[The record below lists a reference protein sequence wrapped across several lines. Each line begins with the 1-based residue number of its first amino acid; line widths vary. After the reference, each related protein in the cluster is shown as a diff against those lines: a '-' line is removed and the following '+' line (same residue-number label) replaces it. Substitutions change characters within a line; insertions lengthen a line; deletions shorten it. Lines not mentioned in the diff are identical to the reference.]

1 MKTIATLAFA
11 ALAATSLA
19 LPAAADWKP
28 DKPITVI
35 VPYPAGGVTDLVV
48 RVTATDL
55 EKALGQKIVV
65 VNQPG
70 ANGSIGTRAV
80 MDAPHDGYTWASGGV
95 RDLGTYGVMG
105 MLDTK
110 LSDWQP
116 FIVASMASVLSVNPD
131 AGVDSVAGFIDK
143 VKSDGDKFLV
153 STVGPNSSG
162 GVALANVATA
172 AGIEPKAIVY
182 DGGNP
187 AVLAAV
193 TGEAQATTQ
202 LAIEQAEMIR
212 AGKLKPL
219 AVIGKN
225 PLKIGTI
232 EIPAI
237 TADLPNLPPSENF
250 VGIYLPAD
258 VPPEV
263 VETLSKL
270 WVETLSTSEALAA
283 LCEAR
288 GCGVHPV
295 AGAAAVEE
303 ATPLVESAAWGL
315 YDRQQAK
322 VSPETLG
329 IARPKAE

>member
-1 MKTIATLAFA
+1 MKTIATLAVA
-11 ALAATSLA
+11 ALAATLS

-48 RVTATDL
+48 RVSASDL

-95 RDLGTYGVMG
+95 RDIGTYGVMG

-110 LSDWQP
+110 LSDWHP
-116 FIVASMASVLSVNPD
+116 FVIASMASVLSVNPD
-131 AGVDSVAGFIDK
+131 AGVDSVTGFIDK

-237 TADLPNLPPSENF
+237 TAELPNLPPSENF
-250 VGIYLPAD
+250 VGIYLPSD
-258 VPPEV
+258 VPDEV
-263 VETLSKL
+263 IETLSKVWVETLSK
-270 WVETLSTSEALAA
+270 SEGLAA
-283 LCEAR
+283 LCESR

-295 AGAAAVEE
+295 AGAMAVEE
-303 ATPLVESAAWGL
+303 ATPLVEAAAWGL
-315 YDRQQAK
+315 YDRDQAK